1 MRPRPRATGVSRG
14 CGRSTRKST
23 SPITNKLLFEA
34 VGLHLFERWGDMH
47 LRVNGGSLDDPAKE
61 ALLPQLISV
70 TEQSNNLIYRG
81 REINN
86 NTLVPNFSYRAAMSY
101 VTGTHAFKVGFNRT
115 HGFLEEYQY
124 AMNPV
129 SYRFNGGVPNQITLM
144 NRPYTA
150 ISNMDNDLG
159 LFAQDRWTMN
169 RLTLN
174 LALRFDA
181 FQTSFPE
188 QTVGPAPLDAE
199 PEHHLPGEADN
210 LNWKDITYRTGFVYD
225 LGGNGKTAIKVA
237 LNKYLLGQTLNG
249 IGRNPNPVLALTQS
263 VNRSWTDAQ
272 WRLRPAVRPAESAG
286 EQRGECGQIS
296 DLTFG
301 TNQAGELYDKDL
313 TTGWGHRPA
322 NWEFSV
328 GVQRELMPRVALD
341 VGYFRRVWKNFQ
353 VTDNLLV
360 DAGGLHAVQPD
371 GADRL
376 PAVDERPDAD
386 RACTT
391 SCRRSSGRSR
401 T

>member
-1 MRPRPRATGVSRG
+1 M
-14 CGRSTRKST
+14 T

-47 LRVNGGSLDDPAKE
+47 LRVNGGSLDDPAQE

-101 VTGTHAFKVGFNRT
+101 VTGTHAFKVGLQPHARVPRRV
-115 HGFLEEYQY
+115 
-124 AMNPV
+124 PV
-129 SYRFNGGVPNQITLM
+129 RDEPGELPVQQR
-144 NRPYTA
+144 RPEPDHDDERGPITA

-159 LFAQDRWTMN
+159 LFVQDRWTMN

-174 LALRFDA
+174 LALRFDE

-188 QTVGPAPLDAE
+188 QTVGPAPLSPTRNITF
-199 PEHHLPGEADN
+199 PETDN

-263 VNRSWTDAQ
+263 VNRSWTDTNRDFVPQCDLLNPLANGE
-272 WRLRPAVRPAESAG
+272 RGCLRADLGSHVRHQQP
-286 EQRGECGQIS
+286 
-296 DLTFG
+296 
-301 TNQAGELYDKDL
+301 GELYDTEL

-328 GVQRELMPRVALD
+328 GVQRELIPR
-341 VGYFRRVWKNFQ
+341 RRARRG
-353 VTDNLLV
+353 LL
-360 DAGGLHAVQPD
+360 PP
-371 GADRL
+371 RL
-376 PAVDERPDAD
+376 EELPGHRQSAAWHR
-386 RACTT
+386 RT
-391 SCRRSSGRSR
+391 SRSSA
-401 T
+401 